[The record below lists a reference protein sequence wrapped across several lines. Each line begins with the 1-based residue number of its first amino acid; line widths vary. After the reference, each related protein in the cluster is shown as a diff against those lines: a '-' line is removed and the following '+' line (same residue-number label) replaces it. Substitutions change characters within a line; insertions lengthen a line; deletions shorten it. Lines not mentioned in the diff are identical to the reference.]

1 MSMIEDSILKL
12 DAKLSNSNL
21 RYVFLGGSVLSLL
34 VTDSSA
40 AAIRVTKDV
49 DVMVNVRT
57 RKDFRAAE
65 RTLEALGFRHD
76 TREDAPI
83 CRWVCDGVT
92 VDVLPIRQEV
102 LGWNSRWFE
111 EALAAPMTII
121 CGGREIKV
129 VSAPYFVA
137 LKLEAFEERGQK
149 DFLGS
154 TDFEDVICLFNGRES
169 IVDEIASCDALR
181 AGLAAKF
188 SEYLESPELD
198 DAVEGFVQ
206 TESNPENRKR
216 CIVERFWKVAA
227 LSASAQS
234 GASW

>member
-1 MSMIEDSILKL
+1 MSGGLPRRKSGRCFDEHDRRCYPEIGCQAFHFESALCIPW
-12 DAKLSNSNL
+12 
-21 RYVFLGGSVLSLL
+21 RFGSVASGH
-34 VTDSSA
+34 
-40 AAIRVTKDV
+40 
-49 DVMVNVRT
+49 
-57 RKDFRAAE
+57 
-65 RTLEALGFRHD
+65 GFVSR
-76 TREDAPI
+76 
-83 CRWVCDGVT
+83 G
-92 VDVLPIRQEV
+92 
-102 LGWNSRWFE
+102 NSRNKRF
-111 EALAAPMTII
+111 

-227 LSASAQS
+227 LSASGS
-234 GASW
+234 SRSRWCCRREVVSD

>member
-1 MSMIEDSILKL
+1 MGMIEDAILKL
-12 DAKLSNSNL
+12 DAKLSSSNL
-21 RYVFLGGSVLSLL
+21 HYAFLGGSVLSLL

-40 AAIRVTKDV
+40 AAIRVTKDI

-216 CIVERFWKVAA
+216 CIKERFWKVAA

>member
-1 MSMIEDSILKL
+1 MGMIEDAILKL
-12 DAKLSNSNL
+12 DAKLSSSNL
-21 RYVFLGGSVLSLL
+21 HYAFLGGSVLSLL

-40 AAIRVTKDV
+40 AAIRVTKDI

>member
-1 MSMIEDSILKL
+1 M
-12 DAKLSNSNL
+12 
-21 RYVFLGGSVLSLL
+21 
-34 VTDSSA
+34 
-40 AAIRVTKDV
+40 
-49 DVMVNVRT
+49 
-57 RKDFRAAE
+57 
-65 RTLEALGFRHD
+65 
-76 TREDAPI
+76 
-83 CRWVCDGVT
+83 
-92 VDVLPIRQEV
+92 
-102 LGWNSRWFE
+102 
-111 EALAAPMTII
+111 
-121 CGGREIKV
+121 
-129 VSAPYFVA
+129 
-137 LKLEAFEERGQK
+137 
-149 DFLGS
+149 GS

-216 CIVERFWKVAA
+216 CIEERFWKVAA